1 MLGTAPEDGPCGAC
15 PRYRP
20 AARLGGVI
28 ELLQA
33 VFLGVVQ
40 GLTEFLPVS
49 SSGHLLLS
57 QYFLGMDQERF
68 GLPFDAAIHT
78 GTVLAVVLFFRGDL
92 LSMARAFVSSLPRP
106 DFSDAEVRMAYLILV
121 ATVPAGLI
129 GFFFEDFFATEVRSP
144 WVVVFNLV
152 FVGALFLVAE
162 AVGRKTESAS
172 KLGPLGAFGVGL
184 AQAAALVPGVS
195 RSGATITC
203 GLFLG
208 LRREEAARF
217 SFLMSV
223 PVTAAAAGLSLAEA
237 AGEGLNGH
245 EVSMFLVGS
254 VSSGAVGYLA
264 IRFLLRF
271 LADHTL
277 RVFAYY
283 RFALAAV
290 VAVVLLSS
298 GA

>member
-1 MLGTAPEDGPCGAC
+1 M
-15 PRYRP
+15 
-20 AARLGGVI
+20 I

-33 VFLGVVQ
+33 VFMGVMQ

-57 QYFLGMDQERF
+57 QHFLGMDKERF

-78 GTVLAVVLFFRGDL
+78 GTVLAVVRFFRRDL
-92 LSMARAFVSSLPRP
+92 LSMSRAFVRSLPRP
-106 DFSDAEVRMAYLILV
+106 DFSDPEVRLAYLILV

-129 GFFFEDFFATEVRSP
+129 GFFFEDFFATQARSP

-195 RSGATITC
+195 RSGATITL

-223 PVTAAAAGLSLAEA
+223 PVTAAAGLSLAEA
-237 AGEGLNGH
+237 AGEGMDSH
-245 EVSMFLVGS
+245 EAAMFVVGS
-254 VSSGAVGYLA
+254 VTSGVVGYLA
-264 IRFLLRF
+264 IRFLLGF
-271 LADHTL
+271 LAKHSL

-298 GA
+298 GS

>member
-1 MLGTAPEDGPCGAC
+1 VL
-15 PRYRP
+15 
-20 AARLGGVI
+20 

-57 QYFLGMDQERF
+57 QHFLGMNQERF

-78 GTVLAVVLFFRGDL
+78 GTVLAVVWYFRGDL
-92 LSMARAFVSSLPRP
+92 LSMARAFLRSLPRP
-106 DFSDAEVRMAYLILV
+106 DFSDPEVRMAYLILV
-121 ATVPAGLI
+121 ATVPAALI

-152 FVGALFLVAE
+152 FVGALFLAAE
-162 AVGRKTESAS
+162 SAGRKTESAS
-172 KLGPLGAFGVGL
+172 NLGPLGAFGVGL

-195 RSGATITC
+195 RSGATIAC

-237 AGEGLNGH
+237 AGEGMDGH
-245 EVSMFLVGS
+245 EALMFLAGS
-254 VSSGAVGYLA
+254 VSSGVVGYLA

-271 LADHTL
+271 LANHTL

-298 GA
+298 GT

>member
-1 MLGTAPEDGPCGAC
+1 VL
-15 PRYRP
+15 
-20 AARLGGVI
+20 
-28 ELLQA
+28 ELLEA

-49 SSGHLLLS
+49 SSGHLLLG

-68 GLPFDAAIHT
+68 GLSFDAAIHT
-78 GTVLAVVLFFRGDL
+78 GTVLAVVWYFRADL
-92 LSMARAFVSSLPRP
+92 LSIARAFVSSLPRP
-106 DFSDAEVRMAYLILV
+106 DFSDAEVRMACLILV
-121 ATVPAGLI
+121 ATIPAALI
-129 GFFFEDFFATEVRSP
+129 GFLFEDFFATQVRSP

-162 AVGRKTESAS
+162 AVGRKMVSAS
-172 KLGPLGAFGVGL
+172 KLGPLGALSVGL
-184 AQAAALVPGVS
+184 AQAAALVPGIS

-223 PVTAAAAGLSLAEA
+223 PVTAAAAGLSLAQA
-237 AGEGLNGH
+237 AGEGLDRH
-245 EVSMFLVGS
+245 EAAMFLAGS
-254 VSSGAVGYLA
+254 VSSAVVGYLA

-271 LADHTL
+271 LANHTL

-283 RFALAAV
+283 RFALAVV

-298 GA
+298 GS

>member
-1 MLGTAPEDGPCGAC
+1 MLEV
-15 PRYRP
+15 
-20 AARLGGVI
+20 L
-28 ELLQA
+28 EA

-40 GLTEFLPVS
+40 GLIEFLPVS
-49 SSGHLLLS
+49 SSGHLLLG
-57 QYFLGMDQERF
+57 QHFLGMDQERF

-78 GTVLAVVLFFRGDL
+78 GTVVAVVWYFRGDL
-92 LSMARAFVSSLPRP
+92 LSMARAFLRSLPRP
-106 DFSDAEVRMAYLILV
+106 DFSEPQVRMAYLILA
-121 ATVPAGLI
+121 ATVPAALI
-129 GFFFEDFFATEVRSP
+129 GFLFEDFFATRVRSP

-172 KLGPLGAFGVGL
+172 KLGPLGALGIGL

-203 GLFLG
+203 GLFFG

-237 AGEGLNGH
+237 AGEGMDSH
-245 EVSMFLVGS
+245 EAAMFVVGS
-254 VSSGAVGYLA
+254 VTSGVVGYLA
-264 IRFLLRF
+264 IKFLLGF
-271 LADHTL
+271 LANHSL

-290 VAVVLLSS
+290 VAVVLLISS
-298 GA
+298 S

>member
-1 MLGTAPEDGPCGAC
+1 VL
-15 PRYRP
+15 
-20 AARLGGVI
+20 
-28 ELLQA
+28 ELLEA
-33 VFLGVVQ
+33 VILGVVQ

-68 GLPFDAAIHT
+68 GLSFDAAIHT
-78 GTVLAVVLFFRGDL
+78 GTVVAVVWFFWGDL
-92 LSMARAFVSSLPRP
+92 LSMARAFFTSLPRP

-121 ATVPAGLI
+121 ATIPAALI
-129 GFFFEDFFATEVRSP
+129 GFLYEDFFATEVRSP

-152 FVGALFLVAE
+152 FVGMLFLVAE

-172 KLGPLGAFGVGL
+172 KLGPLGALGVGL

-223 PVTAAAAGLSLAEA
+223 PVTGAAAGLSLAQV
-237 AGEGLNGH
+237 AGEGLDSH
-245 EVSMFLVGS
+245 EAAMFLAGS
-254 VSSGAVGYLA
+254 VSSAVVGYLA

-271 LADHTL
+271 LTNHTL

-283 RFALAAV
+283 RFGLAAV
-290 VAVVLLSS
+290 VAVVLLTS
-298 GA
+298 GS

>member
-1 MLGTAPEDGPCGAC
+1 VL
-15 PRYRP
+15 
-20 AARLGGVI
+20 
-28 ELLQA
+28 ELIQA
-33 VFLGVVQ
+33 VLLGVVQ

-49 SSGHLLLS
+49 SSGHLLLG

-68 GLPFDAAIHT
+68 GLSFDAAIHT
-78 GTVLAVVLFFRGDL
+78 GTVVAVVWFFRRDL
-92 LSMARAFVSSLPRP
+92 LAMARALLRSVPGP
-106 DFSDAEVRMAYLILV
+106 DFSDTEVRMAYLVLV
-121 ATVPAGLI
+121 ATVPAALV
-129 GFFFEDFFATEVRSP
+129 GFLFEGFFATEVRSP

-172 KLGPLGAFGVGL
+172 KLGFLRAFGIGL

-223 PVTAAAAGLSLAEA
+223 PVTAAAASLSLAQA
-237 AGEGLNGH
+237 AGEGMSGH
-245 EVSMFLVGS
+245 EAAMFLAGS
-254 VSSGAVGYLA
+254 ATSAAVGYMA
-264 IRFLLRF
+264 ITFLLRF
-271 LADHTL
+271 LAHHSL

-283 RFALAAV
+283 RFALAVV
-290 VAVVLLSS
+290 VALALLSS
-298 GA
+298 GS

>member
-1 MLGTAPEDGPCGAC
+1 MRGE
-15 PRYRP
+15 
-20 AARLGGVI
+20 
-28 ELLQA
+28 EA
-33 VFLGVVQ
+33 VFLGIVQ

-57 QYFLGMDQERF
+57 QYFLGMDKERF

-78 GTVLAVVLFFRGDL
+78 GTVLAVVLFFRRDL
-92 LSMARAFVSSLPRP
+92 SNMARAFLRSLPRP
-106 DFSDAEVRMAYLILV
+106 DFADAEVRMAYLILV
-121 ATVPAGLI
+121 ATVPAALI

-144 WVVVFNLV
+144 WVVVFNLA
-152 FVGALFLVAE
+152 FVGVLFLVAE
-162 AVGRKTESAS
+162 SVGHKTESAS

-223 PVTAAAAGLSLAEA
+223 PVTAAAVGLSLAEA
-237 AGEGLNGH
+237 TGEGMDGPEAL
-245 EVSMFLVGS
+245 MFLAGS
-254 VSSGAVGYLA
+254 ASSGVVGYLTT
-264 IRFLLRF
+264 RFLLRF
-271 LADHTL
+271 LANHTL
-277 RVFAYY
+277 RIFAYY
-283 RFALAAV
+283 RFALVAV
-290 VAVVLLSS
+290 VAAVLLSA
-298 GA
+298 GT